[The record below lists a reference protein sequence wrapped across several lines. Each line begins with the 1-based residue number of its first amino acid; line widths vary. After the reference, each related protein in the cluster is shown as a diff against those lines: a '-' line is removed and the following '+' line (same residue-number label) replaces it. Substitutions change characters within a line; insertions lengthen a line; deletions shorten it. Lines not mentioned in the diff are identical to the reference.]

1 MLWRCFQALF
11 TKKCYSELT
20 GEYLP
25 NSRFISLEKTLTIGI
40 DETKYMCTF
49 CILTDNAGLLFKKI
63 VVIHILPK
71 TPISHWIFIKF
82 LNVCLSTNWVFIIIC
97 VWSSVIFKKF
107 FYCHCRIVCQFVFG
121 WFILS
126 IWMSSYLIKGWSF
139 YWYSWNLVSNFF
151 CHWNMLIKHIQ
162 GKEIK

>member
-1 MLWRCFQALF
+1 MPLFTQSLVDGHSGCFQALF

-71 TPISHWIFIKF
+71 MPISHWIFIKF
-82 LNVCLSTNWVFIIIC
+82 LNVCLSTN
-97 VWSSVIFKKF
+97 
-107 FYCHCRIVCQFVFG
+107 
-121 WFILS
+121 
-126 IWMSSYLIKGWSF
+126 
-139 YWYSWNLVSNFF
+139 
-151 CHWNMLIKHIQ
+151 
-162 GKEIK
+162 